1 MSMTSATV
9 QSSSTTD
16 AFIYM
21 KTSHLYFI
29 YSRRFYIFAGH
40 KYIQKY
46 KMTVFCAFEAEKS
59 VQKHRSAR
67 FCAFKAEKAGQKH
80 KTARFCAF
88 EAEKHGQKHRSAR
101 FCAFKID
108 KVKTIDIWQERSR
121 TLSWKTL

>member
-1 MSMTSATV
+1 
-9 QSSSTTD
+9 
-16 AFIYM
+16 M

-46 KMTVFCAFEAEKS
+46 KMTVFCAFEAEKPD
-59 VQKHRSAR
+59 QKHRSAR

-88 EAEKHGQKHRSAR
+88 TGNLKY
-101 FCAFKID
+101 
-108 KVKTIDIWQERSR
+108 KVKLKIYGKKEAGHYPGKRCN
-121 TLSWKTL
+121 